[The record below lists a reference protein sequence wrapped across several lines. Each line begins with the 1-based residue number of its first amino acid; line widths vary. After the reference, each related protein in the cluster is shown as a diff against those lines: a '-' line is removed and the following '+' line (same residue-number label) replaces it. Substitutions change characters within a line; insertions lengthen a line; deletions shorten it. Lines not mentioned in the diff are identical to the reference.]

1 MILHVVNDQGGWGRG
16 FVLALS
22 SRWSDVER
30 DYRAWASGKMN
41 TPFALGEILVSVATT
56 DIEVVHLLAQHGY
69 KSAANPIPLRYE
81 ALQQCLEK
89 AAALAR
95 QSQASVHMP
104 RIGTGL
110 ACGDWARIKAMI
122 ADTFEDIPVFVY
134 VP

>member
-22 SRWSDVER
+22 ARWPDVER

-95 QSQASVHMP
+95 QSRASVHMP
-104 RIGTGL
+104 RIGTGF
-110 ACGDWARIKAMI
+110 AGGDWTRIKAMI
-122 ADTFEDIPVFVY
+122 TDAFKGVPAFVY
-134 VP
+134 VA